1 MVLDL
6 PTSRPAQR
14 EREATVA
21 PTVIAT
27 VVRAAL
33 RRLIAEHRG
42 TRVVP
47 RGSPGHS
54 ADDERLTDGEFP
66 AVGVVR

>member
-1 MVLDL
+1 M
-6 PTSRPAQR
+6 TA
-14 EREATVA
+14 A

-33 RRLIAEHRG
+33 RRRLIAEHRG
-42 TRVVP
+42 TRVVR